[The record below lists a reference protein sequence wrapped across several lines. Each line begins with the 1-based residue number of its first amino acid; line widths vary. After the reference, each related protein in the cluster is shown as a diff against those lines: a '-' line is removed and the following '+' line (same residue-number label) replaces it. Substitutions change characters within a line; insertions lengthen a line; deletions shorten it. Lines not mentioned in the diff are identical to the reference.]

1 MYLALLASALL
12 VGSLLAV
19 QASVNQQ
26 LNKAVGTPYGAS
38 TVQLTVAAGALA
50 VLATAVGAIGAV
62 ALVPE
67 VHPWWLLLGGMAS
80 PLYITAGILL
90 FPRLGALTAVGLFV
104 TGQVFASLCLDLL
117 GLLAVPQKSLSIG
130 IVLGALA
137 VLLGITVVVRG
148 QRQAQR
154 VGEPGVATR
163 SAPTAGSGRDVGPGT
178 ATPSLTVPAPGRDVG
193 PGTATSTL
201 PAAPPGRSTPQ
212 SGWLALG
219 ILAGAVLP
227 IQGAINARLKSEIAR
242 PLAVGT
248 ISFVV
253 ATLTIATL
261 LIVLLAL
268 RRTPTPRL
276 RTLREM
282 PWWGW
287 LGGFCAAAYV
297 IATFLFIPKI
307 GAATTVAFT
316 VTGQQLASALIDHF
330 GLFRMPRR
338 PLNVPRIGGLALLIV
353 GSVLIH
359 LV

>member
-12 VGSLLAV
+12 VGCLLAV

-38 TVQLTVAAGALA
+38 TVQLTVAATALA

-62 ALVPE
+62 KLVPDVE
-67 VHPWWLLLGGMAS
+67 PWWLLLAGVAS

-104 TGQVFASLCLDLL
+104 TGQVFASLGLDLF
-117 GLLAVPQKSLSIG
+117 GLLAVPQQPLSIG
-130 IVLGALA
+130 IMLGAFA
-137 VLLGITVVVRG
+137 VLAGITVIIRG
-148 QRQAQR
+148 QQLAQR
-154 VGEPGVATR
+154 VGGPGAATR
-163 SAPTAGSGRDVGPGT
+163 DVT
-178 ATPSLTVPAPGRDVG
+178 
-193 PGTATSTL
+193 
-201 PAAPPGRSTPQ
+201 AAPPARAAAQ
-212 SGWLALG
+212 SGWIVLG
-219 ILAGAVLP
+219 LLAGAVLP
-227 IQGAINARLKSEIAR
+227 IQGAINAQLKEDIGR

-248 ISFVV
+248 ISFIV
-253 ATLTIATL
+253 ATLTIAIV

-276 RTLREM
+276 RPLRQM

-297 IATFLFIPKI
+297 TATFLLIPTI
-307 GAATTVAFT
+307 GAAVTVALT
-316 VTGQQLASALIDHF
+316 VTGQQLASALIDQF

-338 PLNVPRIGGLALLIV
+338 PLTAPRVGGLVLLIA
-353 GSVLIH
+353 GSVLVQ
-359 LV
+359 LT